1 MQNTIRD
8 NNAFEDE
15 FWRTHNPYK
24 LTPHIDYLPRYTP
37 PYYTPEETGFGSLII
52 KLIKKI

>member
-1 MQNTIRD
+1 MANIIRD

-24 LTPHIDYLPRYTP
+24 LTPHIDYLK
-37 PYYTPEETGFGSLII
+37 ENI
-52 KLIKKI
+52 KEKQMQIY